1 MQTYQE
7 CFPFMNEQLNTQ
19 GPAIA
24 EEQLID
30 VYRASENQPSPW
42 LVISDQVMGGVSS
55 AELRQEK
62 RDNSHCSC
70 LSGRTSLDNNGGFVQ
85 MKFDIQSS
93 LLRTDYQ
100 GIFIELYGSAHE
112 YNLHIK
118 TTQLTRPWQSF
129 RSSLAVEPRWTRFIV
144 PYEQLQAHPTDAEL
158 EPTKITSIA
167 VGAIGQEVDVDVCVR
182 RLGFFL

>member
-1 MQTYQE
+1 
-7 CFPFMNEQLNTQ
+7 MNEQLNIND
-19 GPAIA
+19 PVIA

-30 VYRASENQPSPW
+30 IYRSIQDQPSSW
-42 LVISDQVMGGVSS
+42 MMISDRVMGGVSS

-93 LLRTDYQ
+93 LLRTGYQ

-129 RSSLAVEPRWTRFIV
+129 RYSLAVAPQWTRFIV
-144 PYEQLQAHPTDAEL
+144 PYEQLQAHRTDAEL

-167 VGAIGQEVDVDVCVR
+167 VVAIGQEFDVDVCVR